1 MAKIV
6 SKSRKKPDIV
16 VPHSNKSVTNSLIND
31 VINDF
36 FIYKHTPD
44 SLNLD
49 GVLFTLTLNDKKFVY
64 QEIKLDKDIDYTDI
78 YLQGTFIPPD
88 TYNIVESGNNIVIS
102 FNQTIT
108 GDPGSI
114 VVGDFEVRGKIVDR
128 E

>member
-6 SKSRKKPDIV
+6 SKTRKKPDIV

-49 GVLFTLTLNDKKFVY
+49 GVIFTLTLNNKKFVY
-64 QEIKLDKDIDYTDI
+64 QEIKLDKDHDYVDI
-78 YLQGTFIPPD
+78 YLQGTFIPPN
-88 TYNIVESGNNIVIS
+88 TYNIVESGNNIVIT

-114 VVGDFEVRGKIVDR
+114 AVGDFEVRAKIVNI
-128 E
+128 

>member
-6 SKSRKKPDIV
+6 SKTRKKPDII
-16 VPHSNKSVTNSLIND
+16 VPHNNKSVTNSLIND

-49 GVLFTLTLNDKKFVY
+49 GVIFTLTLNNKKFVY
-64 QEIKLDKDIDYTDI
+64 QEIKLDKDQDYTDI
-78 YLQGTFIPPD
+78 YLQGTFVPPD
-88 TYNIVESGNNIVIS
+88 TYNIIESGNNIVIT

-114 VVGDFEVRGKIVDR
+114 VVGDFEVRGKIVNI
-128 E
+128 

>member
-6 SKSRKKPDIV
+6 SKTRKKPDIV

-49 GVLFTLTLNDKKFVY
+49 GVIFTLTLNNKKFVY
-64 QEIKLDKDIDYTDI
+64 QEIKLDKDRDYTDI
-78 YLQGTFIPPD
+78 
-88 TYNIVESGNNIVIS
+88 
-102 FNQTIT
+102 
-108 GDPGSI
+108 
-114 VVGDFEVRGKIVDR
+114 
-128 E
+128 